1 MKCPLCGKTDD
12 KVIESRQNQSGTTI
26 RRRREC
32 ISCGYR
38 FTSYEHIEEVPIMVI
53 KRSGRRES
61 FDLKKIEYGVQRAL
75 EKRPVPHASVEEL
88 LHIIEDEAAMMS
100 RSSHEIRSE
109 TIGDLVLENLFSLD
123 KVAYVR
129 FASVYRQ
136 FENVEEF
143 IRVIDALGPDDRE
156 PLNTDTGKPNDSELF
171 QENI

>member
-1 MKCPLCGKTDD
+1 
-12 KVIESRQNQSGTTI
+12 
-26 RRRREC
+26 
-32 ISCGYR
+32 
-38 FTSYEHIEEVPIMVI
+38 MVI

-75 EKRPVPHASVEEL
+75 EKRPVPHTSVEEL
-88 LHIIEDEAAMMS
+88 LHVIEDEAAMMS

-109 TIGDLVLENLFSLD
+109 TIGDLVLENLFFLD

-156 PLNTDTGKPNDSELF
+156 LLKTDNGKPNNSELF

>member
-53 KRSGRRES
+53 KRSGRREN
-61 FDLKKIEYGVQRAL
+61 FDLKKIEYGVMRAL
-75 EKRPVPHASVEEL
+75 EKRPVPHASVEDL
-88 LHIIEDEAAMMS
+88 LHGIEDEAAMMS
-100 RSSHEIRSE
+100 RSTHEIRSE
-109 TIGDLVLENLFSLD
+109 TIGDLVLESLFSLD

-136 FENVEEF
+136 FEDVEQF
-143 IRVIDALGPDDRE
+143 IRVIDDLGPDDK
-156 PLNTDTGKPNDSELF
+156 PQQDTNQSDGELF
-171 QENI
+171 

>member
-1 MKCPLCGKTDD
+1 
-12 KVIESRQNQSGTTI
+12 
-26 RRRREC
+26 
-32 ISCGYR
+32 
-38 FTSYEHIEEVPIMVI
+38 MVI

-75 EKRPVPHASVEEL
+75 EKRPVAHASVEEL
-88 LHIIEDEAAMMS
+88 LHVIEDEAAMMS

-143 IRVIDALGPDDRE
+143 IRVIDDLGPDDKEQER
-156 PLNTDTGKPNDSELF
+156 PDDAQHSGGELF
-171 QENI
+171 QEKL

>member
-1 MKCPLCGKTDD
+1 
-12 KVIESRQNQSGTTI
+12 
-26 RRRREC
+26 
-32 ISCGYR
+32 
-38 FTSYEHIEEVPIMVI
+38 MVI

-75 EKRPVPHASVEEL
+75 EKRPVAHASVEEL
-88 LHIIEDEAAMMS
+88 LHLIEDESAMMS

-143 IRVIDALGPDDRE
+143 IRVIDDLVPDDKE
-156 PLNTDTGKPNDSELF
+156 PGDSSTKSHPAGELF
-171 QENI
+171 QENV

>member
-1 MKCPLCGKTDD
+1 MKCPLCGKSDD

-53 KRSGRRES
+53 KRSGRREC

-75 EKRPVPHASVEEL
+75 EKRPVSHDSVEEL
-88 LHIIEDEAAMMS
+88 LHVIEDEAAMMS
-100 RSSHEIRSE
+100 RSSHEIRSV

-136 FENVEEF
+136 FEDVDEF
-143 IRVIDALGPDDRE
+143 IRVIDELEPDDAKQSV
-156 PLNTDTGKPNDSELF
+156 TVGKDQSATELF
-171 QENI
+171 

>member
-1 MKCPLCGKTDD
+1 
-12 KVIESRQNQSGTTI
+12 
-26 RRRREC
+26 
-32 ISCGYR
+32 
-38 FTSYEHIEEVPIMVI
+38 MVI

-75 EKRPVPHASVEEL
+75 EKRPVAHASVEEL
-88 LHIIEDEAAMMS
+88 LHLIEDEAAMMS

-143 IRVIDALGPDDRE
+143 IRVIDDLGPDDKE
-156 PLNTDTGKPNDSELF
+156 PKKPAAVSSPEGELF
-171 QENI
+171 QENL